1 MLVVDRRWSLLAMA
15 ASILAA
21 AATLTASARFARAE
35 DPALADEILKAL
47 SPEHQTRSLSVS
59 RAQPQPAVTP
69 EQARFVESLKN
80 KTANSLAPVE
90 REKLAAVAKDKPSF
104 DVKINFDF
112 DSDRIGPTAARAV
125 DEIGKAL
132 SNSKLTG
139 NTFIIAGHTD
149 AKGSITYNQELS
161 ERRAESVKTYLIEK
175 YKIPTA
181 DLVAVG
187 YGKTMLKDASNPFSP
202 ENRRV
207 QIINMTDKSVAQRQ

>member
-1 MLVVDRRWSLLAMA
+1 MLVDRRRSLLTVTV
-15 ASILAA
+15 SVLAA
-21 AATLTASARFARAE
+21 TAALTVGARFAQAE

-47 SPEHQTRSLSVS
+47 TVEPQTRSLSVS
-59 RAQPQPAVTP
+59 RPQPAVTL

-90 REKLAAVAKDKPSF
+90 RDKLAAATKDKPSF

-112 DSDRIGPTAARAV
+112 DSDRIGPAAARAV

-149 AKGSITYNQELS
+149 AKGSSTYNQELS
-161 ERRAESVKTYLIEK
+161 ERRAESVKSYLVEK
-175 YKIPTA
+175 YKIPAA
-181 DLVAVG
+181 DLIAAG
-187 YGKTMLKDASNPFSP
+187 YGKTRLKDVGNPFAP

-207 QIINMTDKSVAQRQ
+207 QIINLADKSIAQRQ